1 MIGGPEVDI
10 DGIEDAEEREPPGNA
25 IDDYFF
31 ACREELVD
39 DCAQEEDMDEGPVE
53 GVSEC
58 CGRVERVCTR

>member
-39 DCAQEEDMDEGPVE
+39 DCA
-53 GVSEC
+53 
-58 CGRVERVCTR
+58 